1 MYGWGPEMEPKIYT
15 RKQLEDAYRAGC
27 NSKSELRAFMSGVL
41 FAIIAFYTIEL
52 IFR

>member
-1 MYGWGPEMEPKIYT
+1 MYGWGPKMEPKIYN

-27 NSKSELRAFMSGVL
+27 DSKSELRAFMLGVL
-41 FAIIAFYTIEL
+41 FAIIVSYVVV